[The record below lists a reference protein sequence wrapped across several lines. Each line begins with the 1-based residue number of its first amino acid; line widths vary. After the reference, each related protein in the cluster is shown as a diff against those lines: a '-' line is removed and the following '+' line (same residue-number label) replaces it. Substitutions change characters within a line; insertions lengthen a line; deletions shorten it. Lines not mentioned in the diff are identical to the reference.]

1 MKLTDQQRDAVR
13 HVGHAVITACPG
25 SGKTRTIIAKVLTC
39 IDELTETPRKVAC
52 ITYTNT
58 AVHEIENRI
67 RASGAASDE
76 GCYEVSTIH
85 AFCQANILGKYH
97 WMTEAYRDGYTVL
110 PSDHDIYSRIVNEI
124 GERYGLTAYAR
135 SQIELL
141 GRKPDGTPISGVVP
155 AEAALAFWDALQLHG
170 YIDFCNI
177 VYYSY
182 RLVHQNPSIA
192 HNLSCRFAYILVDEF
207 QDTSALQVE
216 FLGLIHEVG
225 HTTFFLVGDPEQSIY
240 SFAGA
245 ERELMNGFSQA
256 IKATGF
262 PVSGNFRATQPLVDH
277 AERLITRHPPMV
289 SVSTKPALN
298 PSVFYEH
305 TQDSFTAMTDYF
317 LPFLEANGISYGNA
331 AILAPNWFV
340 LRPLGKQLREYGI
353 PVVGPG
359 ARPYKRK
366 YLFGRIAEQVCAYLE
381 GRAPE
386 ILHQAEKELFMI
398 ASELTGRP
406 AFRIF
411 SYQGMRV
418 VHRLMRKGE
427 ALRQAHEGAADWL
440 NAGAHAFEEILIEEG
455 IIPSSYAGSFVESR
469 DEMLAEMEAQRID
482 VANMG
487 LADLGILADPR
498 KNMKLMSMHG
508 AKGREF
514 EAVAVICA
522 HDGLVPFHNQYNPLT
537 TAGLEEARRLFYV
550 AMTRAERSLW
560 IFSSPNTKA
569 LPPTRFL
576 AAIGLQSKAV
586 GHGVGHGVSP

>member
-1 MKLTDQQRDAVR
+1 MKLTKQQRDATQ
-13 HVGHAVITACPG
+13 HPGNAVITACPG
-25 SGKTRTIIAKVLTC
+25 SGKTRTIIAKVLNC
-39 IDELTETPRKVAC
+39 ITELTGTPRKVAC

-67 RASGAASDE
+67 LSSGASPDD

-97 WMTEAYRDGYTVL
+97 SMTKVYKDGYTVL
-110 PSDHDIYSRIVNEI
+110 PSDHDTYSLIVNKV
-124 GERYGLTAYAR
+124 GDRYRLNSYER
-135 SQIELL
+135 SQFELL

-155 AEAALAFWDALQLHG
+155 KEAALAFWYELQIHG

-177 VYYSY
+177 VYHSY
-182 RLVHQNPSIA
+182 LLVSQNPSIA
-192 HNLSCRFAYILVDEF
+192 HNLSCRFAYILIDEF
-207 QDTSALQVE
+207 QDTSSLQVE
-216 FLGLIHEVG
+216 LLCLIHNVG
-225 HTTFFLVGDPEQSIY
+225 HTKFFLVGDPEQSIY

-245 ERELMNGFSQA
+245 ERDLMNDFSQVIEA
-256 IKATGF
+256 KGF
-262 PVSGNFRATQPLVDH
+262 PVSGNFRATQPLVDS
-277 AERLITRHPPMV
+277 AERLISRQPPMI
-289 SVSTKPALN
+289 SVSNKPAFY

-305 TQDSFTAMTDYF
+305 VQDNFTAMTDFF
-317 LPFLEANGISYGNA
+317 LPFLDANGISYGNA

-366 YLFGRIAEQVCAYLE
+366 YLLGRIAEQVCAYLG

-398 ASELTGRP
+398 ASELTGRT

-418 VHRLMRKGE
+418 VHRLMCEGE
-427 ALRQAHEGAADWL
+427 ILRQAHDGAADWL
-440 NAGAHAFEEILIEEG
+440 DAVAHSFEEILIEEG
-455 IIPSSYAGSFVESR
+455 IIPASYAGCLTESR
-469 DEMLAEMEAQRID
+469 NEMFAEMKAQRID
-482 VANMG
+482 FSNMG

-498 KNMKLMSMHG
+498 KNMKLMTMHR

-514 EAVAVICA
+514 EAVAIICA
-522 HDGLVPFHNQYNPLT
+522 HDGLLPFHNQYNPLT
-537 TAGLEEARRLFYV
+537 IEGLGEARRLFYV
-550 AMTRAERSLW
+550 AMTRAERALW
-560 IFSSPNTKA
+560 IFSSPNSRA
-569 LPPTRFL
+569 LSPTRFL
-576 AAIGLQSKAV
+576 SEIGLQ
-586 GHGVGHGVSP
+586 